1 MHSLQFIPALQ
12 IVFAGIISASTTIP
26 LISTGFGTVFDAP
39 MKIGNQSFQML
50 VDTGS
55 SDTYVMQ
62 AGYICIDS
70 ESNLEIPQNDCL
82 YAKAYHSSRTQRRIA
97 NETFGIKY
105 GDGIASGFMAY
116 EQVSLGNVTVKK
128 QKVGIADRSN
138 PMGDGVNSGLLGLAY
153 PSITSA
159 HPGNQTDNTTYW
171 YNRLPY
177 DPLVNTMYKQ
187 GSIEPYFSLALARSP
202 HNQSTAFG
210 GYLTLGGLPPVS
222 YSPEFSV
229 VPVEIMDIP
238 SNFTS
243 GKRVR
248 SYWATTISEASFG
261 VSSSNLTTTTLN
273 SQVFVDSGNYITYL
287 PSIVVDRV
295 NGMFSPPAVYNE
307 TLQAAVVDC
316 TAVAPQFGLK
326 IGNETFFHNGSDLL
340 FQVSDELCVT
350 SLVASEE
357 ISLDGLSVNILGVSF
372 LKNVLTVF
380 DFGRNEMRFAK
391 LLDVEKN
398 GTRLPETETQSPK
411 FSSGVRGILIPSSGF
426 VSLLISLG
434 LIFSLS
440 F

>member
-1 MHSLQFIPALQ
+1 MHSLQFIPVLQ
-12 IVFAGIISASTTIP
+12 IAFAGIISASTTIP
-26 LISTGFGTVFDAP
+26 LVSTGFGTVFDAP

-70 ESNLEIPQNDCL
+70 ESNLEISQNDCL
-82 YAKAYHSSRTQRRIA
+82 YGKAYHSSRTQRRIA

-238 SNFTS
+238 ANFTS
-243 GKRVR
+243 GKR
-248 SYWATTISEASFG
+248 
-261 VSSSNLTTTTLN
+261 
-273 SQVFVDSGNYITYL
+273 VFVDSGNYITYL

-316 TAVAPQFGLK
+316 AAVAPQFGLK

-398 GTRLPETETQSPK
+398 GTGLPETETQSPK
-411 FSSGVRGILIPSSGF
+411 FSGGVREMLIPSSGF
-426 VSLLISLG
+426 VSLLVSLG
-434 LIFSLS
+434 LIFGLGA
-440 F
+440 